1 MYKRLGTGRGM
12 QMCVVRTRSIVVA
25 VVFVFL
31 CIGAEA
37 SGQEFEFRFNPP
49 DSVAFLRTVKNTKV
63 QSMDSLESRTDVTE
77 GTERI
82 VITKT
87 PDGYKVSSTALSSSM
102 TRNGITV
109 NDPIMSQFLNMTV
122 TYDLDAEGQLLAVH
136 GYDKVINK
144 MKESLPPEA
153 VKSLAAV
160 LNEDALINKEAAEWN
175 GRIGGFIGRTA
186 KIGDVWTSTDEFPLP
201 TGEAITSYSATK
213 FVEDV
218 KCGSHDCISIQFWYN
233 SDAGALQSLVGEMAS
248 DVADSAGAPQLAPE
262 ISGASIIGEG
272 ERIIDPATMLI
283 YSEKVSRTMKMQIEA
298 PGRGKVMVTSQEV
311 REMSFDYIK

>member
-1 MYKRLGTGRGM
+1 MGQRFECRSEGRKRSVLSG
-12 QMCVVRTRSIVVA
+12 SVA
-25 VVFVFL
+25 VALTFVL
-31 CIGAEA
+31 MCIGAEA

-49 DSVAFLRTVKNTKV
+49 DSTAFLRTSKTTKV
-63 QSMDSLESRTDVTE
+63 QSMDSLDTRTEVTE
-77 GTERI
+77 GTERVI
-82 VITKT
+82 ITKT
-87 PDGYKVSSTALSSSM
+87 SGGYSVASTSISASM
-102 TRNGITV
+102 TRDGKNVDNPFLSLLRGI
-109 NDPIMSQFLNMTV
+109 TV
-122 TYDLDAEGQLLAVH
+122 TYDLDADGQLLAVH
-136 GYDKVINK
+136 GFENVITK
-144 MKESLPPEA
+144 MKETFPPEA

-218 KCGSHDCISIQFWYN
+218 KCGSNDCVRIQFWYN
-233 SDAGALQSLVGEMAS
+233 SDAGALQGLVGEMAS
-248 DVADSAGAPQLAPE
+248 DIAESAGAPQLAPE

-283 YSEKVSRTMKMQIEA
+283 YSEKASRTMKMQMEA
-298 PGRGKVMVTSQEV
+298 PGRGKVMVTSQEM
-311 REMSFDYIK
+311 REMSFDYNK